1 MKAFEFSVKIKFY
14 QVRIKSNIH
23 IKFDENEFERA
34 TEKTTIFLDKDDLE
48 IIQYD
53 DEEDSVIE
61 FWVEEDGDSDVPKRD
76 RPKKTLKKR
85 KF

>member
-1 MKAFEFSVKIKFY
+1 LKAFEFSVKIKFY

-61 FWVEEDGDSDVPKRD
+61 F
-76 RPKKTLKKR
+76 
-85 KF
+85 